1 MMNLNPMITKTGRP
15 KPEPVGT
22 AVLEQL
28 AELDVQSISPETARK
43 LLSFQFDDSH
53 HERVRL
59 LSEKAQQGILTPGEQ
74 DDLDEYIRVGTLV
87 GILQSRARQAL
98 RNAGQTL

>member
-1 MMNLNPMITKTGRP
+1 MSPNPMVTKTARTQPG
-15 KPEPVGT
+15 PVGI

-28 AELDVQSISPETARK
+28 AELDVQSISPETAQK

-59 LSEKAQQGILTPGEQ
+59 L
-74 DDLDEYIRVGTLV
+74 
-87 GILQSRARQAL
+87 
-98 RNAGQTL
+98 

>member
-22 AVLEQL
+22 AVLEQF
-28 AELDVQSISPETARK
+28 AELDVQSISPETASK
-43 LLSFQFDDSH
+43 LLSFQFDNLH

-59 LSEKAQQGILTPGEQ
+59 LSEKAQQGTLTPDEQ
-74 DDLDEYIRVGTLV
+74 DDLDEYIRVGTLL
-87 GILQSRARQAL
+87 GILQSRARQVL
-98 RNAGQTL
+98 RNTGQTL

>member
-1 MMNLNPMITKTGRP
+1 MVTKAGTSTPRP
-15 KPEPVGT
+15 VET

-43 LLSFQFDDSH
+43 LLQFRFDASH
-53 HERVRL
+53 HERVTL
-59 LSEKAQQGILTPGEQ
+59 LSEKAEQGTLTPAEQ
-74 DDLDEYIRVGTLV
+74 DDLDEYIRVGTLL
-87 GILQSRARQAL
+87 GILQSRARQVL